1 MTGSV
6 RKAQELIA
14 ELGSCFPLQWRFFS
28 SVALQQQPVACLE
41 VPAQK
46 SRRAVPAAFA
56 LPLQQGRARE
66 GAQGR
71 RRRAAGAGRCPPT
84 PLPRFL
90 LGSSCG
96 PELEER
102 QGRAVRQMG
111 TAPPPPSRGGCRWRS
126 WCCLA
131 AGGRGGAGGSQG
143 SSGAVGR
150 AAAVPREKV
159 TGGRAMDRRVPE
171 KAPRRAVVP
180 GRGPAGSASE
190 ARGGGV
196 GGPRR
201 VGTGGGGCLG
211 PEQPGGGSAGQLP
224 ALRGRS
230 CLGVAACR
238 AAVSPVPPPCF
249 QPGRKLEMAEIRF
262 LLRLGAE
269 RDSPPGIPISWFQRS
284 RQERTRRPLAS
295 PPPGGVGRRNE
306 KKKLVGREED
316 GGGRSPVMVAG
327 KNETERGHP
336 PPPKSI

>member
-1 MTGSV
+1 M
-6 RKAQELIA
+6 
-14 ELGSCFPLQWRFFS
+14 
-28 SVALQQQPVACLE
+28 ACLE

-196 GGPRR
+196 GGAAPCRNRRRGLPGAGAAGRWERGAAASSKGKELPRSC
-201 VGTGGGGCLG
+201 CL
-211 PEQPGGGSAGQLP
+211 PCCRLPRPSSLLSAGQKAGDGRDPFSPPFGGGTRFASRYPHLLVSAQP
-224 ALRGRS
+224 ARKDQAAARFAPTGWGGEEKREEKARGSRRGR
-230 CLGVAACR
+230 
-238 AAVSPVPPPCF
+238 
-249 QPGRKLEMAEIRF
+249 
-262 LLRLGAE
+262 
-269 RDSPPGIPISWFQRS
+269 
-284 RQERTRRPLAS
+284 
-295 PPPGGVGRRNE
+295 GGS
-306 KKKLVGREED
+306 LTSY
-316 GGGRSPVMVAG
+316 GGRQ
-327 KNETERGHP
+327 KRD
-336 PPPKSI
+336 